1 MRNDFETNDG
11 LYICFYKK
19 LIIDKE
25 EQDIDIQDYGSLQDT
40 IQKL

>member
-19 LIIDKE
+19 LTSFVIRMKRPENGTAQGINFR
-25 EQDIDIQDYGSLQDT
+25 T
-40 IQKL
+40 F